1 MTARFLFISVFI
13 TGAALLVIEIL
24 ANRMLSPYFGGTLY
38 NTSAILATVLGG
50 LSIGYWLGGKAA
62 TSKNIKLLFVCII
75 LLIGIFTLAIGLVYT
90 YFLAYIQQIMSPMLG
105 SLVSSVILF
114 LVPSV
119 FFGLLSPIAIV
130 ILDQETKQNTL
141 GSKVGNM
148 YAISTMGSIFGSL
161 LTGFVLL
168 PYVPVDIILKSIAIL
183 LLVLALIGAI
193 IIKNKIVMTATTM
206 LSLAAVISFFLG
218 PTTTVVASVNGQYN
232 HITVTDGMWNYRP
245 TRFFLMDQQLSAA
258 KYKDNAQELVF
269 DYTQYYDAYKKFD
282 VTPKNIAVIG
292 GAAYSIPQAYV
303 QENSGVQVDVYE
315 IEEKTIEVANQYFD
329 NAATHPRIHT
339 LVGDAR
345 IELKKSMQKYDV
357 IFIDAY
363 SGINAIPW
371 QLTTVEFYQIVE
383 EHLAPGGVV
392 ISNTIVNIAPGST
405 KVLDSYVKT
414 QKELFGYIS
423 VYNAVDKVA
432 SQTTVN
438 AMIIAINSKKA
449 ANSVAMK
456 YITQDRFVKS
466 NIDLGYLNGG
476 IVLRDNY
483 APIEYFGLE
492 ELIH

>member
-1 MTARFLFISVFI
+1 MTARFLFVSVFI

-62 TSKNIKLLFVCII
+62 TSKNIKILFLLII
-75 LLIGIFTLAIGLVYT
+75 LFIGIFTLITGLVYT

-105 SLVSSVILF
+105 SLVSSVLLF

-168 PYVPVDIILKSIAIL
+168 PYVPVDIILKSVAVIL
-183 LLVLALIGAI
+183 LLLAALGSFIF
-193 IIKNKIVMTATTM
+193 KNKSLLSATAM
-206 LSLAAVISFFLG
+206 VVLISFIAFFLT
-218 PTTTVVASVNGQYN
+218 PSNSVIASINGQYN
-232 HITVTDGMWNYRP
+232 NISVVDGTWEYRP
-245 TRFFLMDQQLSAA
+245 ARFFLMDQQLSAA
-258 KYKDNAQELVF
+258 KYLDNHSELVL
-269 DYTQYYDAYKKFD
+269 DYSLYYDIYKKFD
-282 VTPKNIAVIG
+282 IIPKNIAAIG
-292 GAAYSIPQAYV
+292 GAAYSVPQAYV
-303 QENSGVQVDVYE
+303 QENPNVQVDVYE
-315 IEEKTIEVANQYFD
+315 IEEKTIEVANKYFD
-329 NAATHPRIHT
+329 NAAAHPRIHT

-345 IELKKSMQKYDV
+345 IELQKSTQKYDV

-414 QKELFGYIS
+414 QKEVFGHIS

-432 SQTTVN
+432 SQTTAN
-438 AMIIAINSKKA
+438 AMIIAANSEKV